1 MPGAELTTQPPKN
14 YIASVNKLSV
24 SRRAAVLSCLV
35 DGASIRATSRIT
47 GVAKGTILR
56 LLESAGKVCAEYQD
70 AVLRNLA
77 CRRIQADEIWSFVFG
92 RDRNIQ
98 PKTRDHAPSLVGSCW
113 TWTAL
118 CSETKLMV
126 SWYVGSR
133 DDYSAREFV
142 RDLASRLPRRIQLT
156 TDGLRLY
163 INAVEESFGSDIDYA
178 MLTKLYGPSG
188 NDKSPEVRYS
198 PGRIKGV
205 EVAEISGASDD
216 RYISTSYVERANLT
230 HRMGMRRF
238 TRLTN
243 GFSKKFE
250 NHCHAVSLHMMH
262 YNFVR
267 VHQTIK
273 MTPAMAAKV
282 TDRQWTMLDIV
293 GLIESAECEA
303 AERRIV

>member
-1 MPGAELTTQPPKN
+1 M
-14 YIASVNKLSV
+14 NKLSPEK
-24 SRRAAVLSCLV
+24 RAAVLSCLV

-70 AVLRNLA
+70 AILRNLP
-77 CRRIQADEIWSFVFG
+77 CRRIQADEIWSFILG
-92 RDRNIQ
+92 KDRNIT
-98 PKTRDHAPSLVGSCW
+98 PAVRDFQPSLVGSVW
-113 TWTAL
+113 TWTGL
-118 CSETKLMV
+118 CSDSKLMV

-133 DDYSAREFV
+133 DDYSAAEFV
-142 RDLASRLPRRIQLT
+142 RDLAARLSHRIQLT

-163 INAVEESFGSDIDYA
+163 VNAVEGAFGADIDYA

-188 NDKSPEVRYS
+188 NDKSPETRYS
-198 PGRIKGV
+198 PGRISGV
-205 EVAEISGASDD
+205 EVTEIAGKPE
-216 RYISTSYVERANLT
+216 RKHINTSYVERANLT

-250 NHCHAVSLHMMH
+250 NHCHAVSLHMMY

-267 VHQTIK
+267 IHQTIRC
-273 MTPAMAAKV
+273 TPAMAAGV
-282 TDRQWTMLDIV
+282 TDRLWSMMDIV
-293 GLIESAECEA
+293 GLIESLECEA
-303 AERRIV
+303 AMTQHG

>member
-1 MPGAELTTQPPKN
+1 MTFVLDGERNRTH
-14 YIASVNKLSV
+14 IEGVNKLSAE
-24 SRRAAVLSCLV
+24 RRAAVLSCLV
-35 DGASIRATSRIT
+35 DGNSIRATTRIT

-56 LLESAGKVCAEYQD
+56 LLEQAGAVCAAYQD
-70 AVLRNLA
+70 QVLRNLP
-77 CRRIQADEIWSFVFG
+77 CRRVQADEIWSFVLG
-92 RDRNIQ
+92 KDRNLSAEV
-98 PKTRDHAPSLVGSCW
+98 RNHAPSQVGSTW

-118 CSETKLMV
+118 CAETKLMI

-142 RDLASRLPRRIQLT
+142 RDLESRLPRRIQLT

-163 INAVEESFGSDIDYA
+163 INAVSESFGDDIDYA

-198 PGRIKGV
+198 PGRIKGIDLR
-205 EVAEISGASDD
+205 EISGAPDQ
-216 RYISTSYVERANLT
+216 RFINTSYVERANLT

-250 NHCHAVSLHMMH
+250 NHCHAVSLHMMY
-262 YNFVR
+262 YNFIR
-267 VHQTIK
+267 VHQTIRR
-273 MTPAMAAKV
+273 TPAMAAGI
-282 TDRQWTMLDIV
+282 TDRQWSMLNV
-293 GLIESAECEA
+293 VELIESRECEA
-303 AERRIV
+303 AAYVQA

>member
-1 MPGAELTTQPPKN
+1 M
-14 YIASVNKLSV
+14 NKLSPEK
-24 SRRAAVLSCLV
+24 RAAVLSCLV
-35 DGASIRATSRIT
+35 DGVSIRATSRIT

-56 LLESAGKVCAEYQD
+56 LLESAGAVCAAYQD
-70 AVLRNLA
+70 QVLRNLP

-92 RDRNIQ
+92 RDRNIT
-98 PKTRDHAPSLVGSCW
+98 PKTRDHAPSQVGSVW
-113 TWTAL
+113 TWTGI
-118 CSETKLMV
+118 CSESKLMI

-133 DDYSAREFV
+133 DDFSAREFV
-142 RDLASRLPRRIQLT
+142 RDLESRLPRRIQLT

-188 NDKSPEVRYS
+188 NDRSPEVRYS
-198 PGRIKGV
+198 PGRIKG
-205 EVAEISGASDD
+205 AETTYISGVPAE
-216 RYISTSYVERANLT
+216 RHISTSFVERANLT

-250 NHCHAVSLHMMH
+250 NHCHAVSLHMMF

-267 VHQTIK
+267 EHMTLK
-273 MTPAMAAKV
+273 TTPAIAAGV
-282 TDRQWTMLDIV
+282 TDRRWTMLDIV
-293 GLIESAECEA
+293 DLIESAECEA
-303 AERRIV
+303 AMVREG

>member
-1 MPGAELTTQPPKN
+1 M
-14 YIASVNKLSV
+14 NKLSAE
-24 SRRAAVLSCLV
+24 RRAAVLSCLV
-35 DGASIRATSRIT
+35 DGTSIRATSRIT

-70 AVLRNLA
+70 AMLRNLP
-77 CRRIQADEIWSFVFG
+77 CRRIQADEIWSFVLG
-92 RDRNIQ
+92 KDKNIS
-98 PKTRDHAPSLVGSCW
+98 TEVRDHSPSLVGSTW

-133 DDYSAREFV
+133 DEYSAGEFV
-142 RDLASRLPRRIQLT
+142 RDLASRLSGRVQLT
-156 TDGLRLY
+156 TDGLKLY
-163 INAVEESFGSDIDYA
+163 INAVEETFGADIDYA

-188 NDKSPEVRYS
+188 NDKSPETRYS
-198 PGRIKGV
+198 PGRISSV
-205 EVAEISGASDD
+205 EVAHIAGSPEKKHIN
-216 RYISTSYVERANLT
+216 TSFVERANLT

-250 NHCHAVSLHMMH
+250 NHCHAISLHMMY

-267 VHQTIK
+267 IHQTIRC
-273 MTPAMAAKV
+273 TPAMAAGV
-282 TDRQWTMLDIV
+282 TDRLWNMMDLV

-303 AERRIV
+303 AAVQLA